1 MDQHDGQ
8 AALPNEPALAGFA
21 RPTFRQ
27 SARTLLLTLG
37 VCVAGAFLF
46 PFPATKLVL
55 AVILGL
61 VYLRRLNEDM
71 AFGLALVAFTV
82 PVQDLTPSYIRL
94 FPGMNIA
101 TVVMALLLIFWWK
114 HEAEWTGNPAERPSF
129 PLGPAFTCFAIAGA
143 LAIGQSWLLGS
154 DPLGYLVILF
164 KDQFGFMVLTIVAFR
179 TLARREQRWLVF
191 ATIVCIDFLVSIDS
205 VLSYGAGV
213 RERSSGLIGGQPNLY
228 GGFLAIQ
235 IPFLVALFV
244 SGELSKRVRAI
255 VGVLLLA
262 VLQAL
267 VLTGSR
273 GAWVAVAIGMVVF
286 AFVGNRRAIP
296 VLLVGY
302 LLMPVFFYGFSQERL
317 KTLSQIVG
325 QDPALEEDPD
335 DSFEYRMNVWRNVGA
350 LVPAPYVWGQ
360 GFATSNE
367 AMQRAGILKRKK
379 AVHSSIIALAVEM
392 GLIGVGLYFW
402 ILLVLWRTARQHLKV
417 SRQGL
422 GAVLAAGFIGAIPTL
437 IVCDV
442 SGARFQNGEVMAY
455 FWLLGGLL
463 LGEASAVRVT
473 PASPAHERV
482 ETDDLT
488 PSALQTSS

>member
-1 MDQHDGQ
+1 MEQSGSRVVSTI
-8 AALPNEPALAGFA
+8 EPPLAGFA
-21 RPTFRQ
+21 RPTFRE
-27 SARTLLLTLG
+27 SARTLLLTLA

-46 PFPATKLVL
+46 PVPETKLVL
-55 AVILGL
+55 GAILGL
-61 VYLRRLNEDM
+61 LYLRSLNEDM
-71 AFGLALVAFTV
+71 ALGLSLVAFSV

-94 FPGMNIA
+94 APGMNIA
-101 TVVMALLLIFWWK
+101 TVVMVLLLLFWWK
-114 HEAEWTGNPAERPSF
+114 HEVEGTGNPAERPSF
-129 PLGPAFTCFAIAGA
+129 PLGPAFACFAAAGA
-143 LAIGQSWLLGS
+143 LAIGQSWLLGN
-154 DPLGYLVILF
+154 DPLGYLIILF

-179 TLARREQRWLVF
+179 TLAKQEQRWLVF
-191 ATIVCIDFLVSIDS
+191 TTIVCIDFLVSIHS

-213 RERSSGLIGGQPNLY
+213 RERSTGLIGAQPNLY
-228 GGFLAIQ
+228 GGFLAMQ

-244 SGELSKRVRAI
+244 SGELSKRVRVI

-273 GAWVAVAIGMVVF
+273 GAWVAAAIGMLIL
-286 AFVGNRRAIP
+286 ALVGNRRALP

-302 LLMPVFFYGFSQERL
+302 LLMPMFFYGFNQERL
-317 KTLSQIVG
+317 QSLGQIVR
-325 QDPALEEDPD
+325 QDPALEEAPDP
-335 DSFEYRMNVWRNVGA
+335 SFEYRVNVWANVGE
-350 LVPAPYVWGQ
+350 LVTAPYVWGQ

-367 AMQRAGILKRKK
+367 ALQKAGILKRKK

-437 IVCDV
+437 IVCDL
-442 SGARFQNGEVMAY
+442 SGQRFQNGEIMAY

-463 LGEASAVRVT
+463 LREASAVRVA
-473 PASPAHERV
+473 PAPPPHGQV
-482 ETDDLT
+482 ETVLQAEG
-488 PSALQTSS
+488 SAVQ